1 LSESKSTSASLRV
14 HGETLVPDEVSQVLK
29 LKPDRSHVKGDVLF
43 TNDKGLERLAVT
55 GLWQLSTVDILSW
68 NLDSQIN
75 EILGRATLDLAVWT
89 DLTARFQAD
98 MFCGVFPDFAEKFN
112 NELRLKPATLKSLSD
127 RGLELTLDIY
137 QPSVVLQSSERGK

>member
-1 LSESKSTSASLRV
+1 
-14 HGETLVPDEVSQVLK
+14 
-29 LKPDRSHVKGDVLF
+29 
-43 TNDKGLERLAVT
+43 
-55 GLWQLSTVDILSW
+55 
-68 NLDSQIN
+68 
-75 EILGRATLDLAVWT
+75 
-89 DLTARFQAD
+89 